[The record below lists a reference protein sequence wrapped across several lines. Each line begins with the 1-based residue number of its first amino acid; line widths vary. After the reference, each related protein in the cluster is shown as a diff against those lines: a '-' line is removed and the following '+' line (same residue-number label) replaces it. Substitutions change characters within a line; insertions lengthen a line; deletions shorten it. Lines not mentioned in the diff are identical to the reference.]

1 MSAWGER
8 SRLPDDREGVTHHF
22 AIATGQP
29 APNDW
34 LDCYI
39 SVGLYPKR
47 SCKCIPAKDW
57 CEWCS
62 WPSNKPEPDRVGEIF
77 VKIGKSGDLLAALD
91 QWAVAM
97 SVALQ
102 LGAGPELFR
111 KFVGQRFEPAGIT
124 RGTEKIRQCS
134 SVVDYVARWVLM
146 RFYEEV

>member
-1 MSAWGER
+1 VSAWGER
-8 SRLPDDREGVTHHF
+8 QRLPDDREGVTHHF

-34 LDCYI
+34 LDCYL
-39 SVGLYPKR
+39 SVGLYP
-47 SCKCIPAKDW
+47 DG
-57 CEWCS
+57 
-62 WPSNKPEPDRVGEIF
+62 RVGEIF

-111 KFVGQRFEPAGIT
+111 KFVGQRFEPSGIT